1 MAVIRGFRAFLL
13 RGNVIDLAVGVV
25 IGAAFNSVVQALVRD
40 FITPMISLIGDEPN
54 YAALRSRVRH
64 TDFYY
69 GDFLNNLI
77 SFLIVA
83 AVVYFFVVT
92 PFSELSERF
101 MPRPQPAPMRECP
114 YCLSKVPKAARKCM
128 FCTADLDPV
137 TARE

>member
-25 IGAAFNSVVQALVRD
+25 VGAAFNSVVQAFVRD
-40 FITPMISLIGDEPN
+40 FVTPLIALIGGQPN
-54 YAALRSRVRH
+54 YGALRFTVRH

-83 AVVYFFVVT
+83 GVVYFLVVT
-92 PFSELSERF
+92 PFNELSDRF
-101 MPRPQPAPMRECP
+101 MAKPQPAPTRECP
-114 YCLSKVPKAARKCM
+114 YCLSKVPKQARKCM
-128 FCTADLDPV
+128 FCTSELESA
-137 TARE
+137 A